1 VVMDGTRAF
10 ISGGPAHGQ
19 LREPNIVL
27 ATSDLVA
34 ADVVGLALLKYL
46 GAPSLL
52 AGNSWEEPQVA
63 RAVELGLGVSDAS
76 QVELVAEGVAEID
89 EIRAFI

>member
-1 VVMDGTRAF
+1 
-10 ISGGPAHGQ
+10 
-19 LREPNIVL
+19 
-27 ATSDLVA
+27 
-34 ADVVGLALLKYL
+34 LALLKYL
-46 GAPSLL
+46 GTPSLL
-52 AGNSWEEPQVA
+52 AQNSWEEPQVA